1 MWFQNWS
8 FWFLVISVQRKYVFY
23 PLKESRWSGRREN
36 RHKIPKSPQKGR
48 HEARQDFEDADIFD
62 IQKTQEHS
70 NHPEFTHLSAES
82 TLKNWSR
89 QNKLQF
95 LFYYQLVLISRWWRN
110 MIFHLFYWNLE
121 IYQIINL
128 WNFIRKSAFSLK
140 QIGSHF
146 NYIREFDFQWNL

>member
-1 MWFQNWS
+1 MKCVINTQSGFKIDLFG
-8 FWFLVISVQRKYVFY
+8 FWLCRSKESTFFY

-82 TLKNWSR
+82 TLKT
-89 QNKLQF
+89 
-95 LFYYQLVLISRWWRN
+95 LIT
-110 MIFHLFYWNLE
+110 
-121 IYQIINL
+121 
-128 WNFIRKSAFSLK
+128 K
-140 QIGSHF
+140 
-146 NYIREFDFQWNL
+146 